1 MPPLIKHTRH
11 ESDEIQSIHD
21 PSKEE
26 IESTAAAADFKPTI
40 VWRNVVIM
48 GYLHAAAAYGLY
60 LCFTS
65 AMIKTSILGE
75 SLVLRLDMSPLLT
88 GSSRH
93 PFSTSCK
100 PDDDID
106 SISDVCG
113 RGTGNHGRSSSSLV
127 P

>member
-75 SLVLRLDMSPLLT
+75 SLVLRLDRSP
-88 GSSRH
+88 
-93 PFSTSCK
+93 
-100 PDDDID
+100 
-106 SISDVCG
+106 
-113 RGTGNHGRSSSSLV
+113 
-127 P
+127 